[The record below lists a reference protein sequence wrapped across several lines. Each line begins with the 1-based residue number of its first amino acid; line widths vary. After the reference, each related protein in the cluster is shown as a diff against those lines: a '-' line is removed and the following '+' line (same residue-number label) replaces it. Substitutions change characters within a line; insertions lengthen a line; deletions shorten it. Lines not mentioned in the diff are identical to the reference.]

1 MAKALELKNITKQFP
16 GVLANDRI
24 SMDLR
29 EAEVH
34 TLLGE
39 NGAGKTTLMN
49 ILYGLLRPDEGNIL
63 IHGKVCHIGSP
74 KEAIAMGI
82 GMVHQ
87 HFMLVPTLT
96 VTENIE
102 LGQELVRW
110 NFLRKREAARQ
121 IAKLSSDY
129 SLEVNPNAKIWQL
142 SVGEQQRVEI
152 LKMLYR
158 GADILILDEPT
169 ASLSPNECI
178 VFFDIIRSMI
188 NRGKSVI
195 FISHKLEEVLSI
207 SDRITVLRKGKVIGT
222 VNRAET
228 NKKDLAR
235 MMVGRDVVLR
245 VSGEHRSSADKTPVV
260 SLQNISIQESREKF
274 SLENV
279 NLDIYQGEILGVA
292 GVDGNGQME
301 LAEIIAGLRQ
311 PSFGAIL
318 IDGANQSAN
327 DPSQRIELGVY
338 YIPAKRKK
346 RGAAM
351 SLPIYMNA
359 ILKNHRY
366 VPYSKKGILNH
377 RIIRAF
383 TTEQVKAYD
392 IRCPS
397 IDAITDT
404 LSGGNLQKLIL
415 AREISGK
422 PKILIAENPTRGL
435 DVGATEYV
443 RGLLLKQRDEG
454 CAIVLISC
462 DLDEILALSD
472 RIVVMYEGKFVYET
486 TDPETSL
493 DEIGLAIGGALKA

>member
-1 MAKALELKNITKQFP
+1 MAPVLELKNITKQFP

-24 SMDLR
+24 SINLR
-29 EAEVH
+29 KAEVH

-49 ILYGLLRPDEGNIL
+49 ILYGLLRPDEGDIL
-63 IHGKVCHIGSP
+63 IHGQVCHIGSP
-74 KEAIAMGI
+74 KEAIANGI

-102 LGQELVRW
+102 LGQELVRGI
-110 NFLRKREAARQ
+110 FLKKREAAKQ

-142 SVGEQQRVEI
+142 SIGEQQRVEI

-169 ASLSPNECI
+169 ACLSPNECKI
-178 VFFDIIRSMI
+178 FFDIISSMMD
-188 NRGKSVI
+188 RGKSVI
-195 FISHKLEEVLSI
+195 FISHKLEEVLLI
-207 SDRITVLRKGKVIGT
+207 SNRITVLRKGKVIGT
-222 VNRAET
+222 VNRDET
-228 NKKDLAR
+228 TKKDLAR

-245 VSGEHRSSADKTPVV
+245 VTGEHRASAEKAPAL
-260 SLQNISIQESREKF
+260 SLKKISVLGSHGKF
-274 SLENV
+274 SLESV
-279 NLDIYQGEILGVA
+279 NLNIYQGEILGVA

-301 LAEIIAGLRQ
+301 LAEIIAGLRP
-311 PSFGAIL
+311 PSSGNIL
-318 IDGANQSAN
+318 IGGKQRSTH
-327 DPSQRIELGVY
+327 DPGQRIELGIY
-338 YIPAKRKK
+338 YVPAKRKI

-366 VPYSKKGILNH
+366 FPYSKKGILNH
-377 RIIRAF
+377 KVIRSF

-397 IDAITDT
+397 IDAIADT

-422 PKILIAENPTRGL
+422 PKILIAEHPTRGL

-454 CAIVLISC
+454 CSILLISC
-462 DLDEILALSD
+462 DLDEILALSN
-472 RIVVMYEGKFVYET
+472 RIIVMYEGKIVYET
-486 TDPETSL
+486 TDLESSL
-493 DEIGLAIGGALKA
+493 DEIGLAMGGAL

>member
-1 MAKALELKNITKQFP
+1 MATVLELKDITKQFP

-24 SMDLR
+24 SFDLK
-29 EAEVH
+29 ESEVH

-49 ILYGLLRPDEGNIL
+49 ILYGLLHPDEGNI
-63 IHGKVCHIGSP
+63 IIQGQECHIETP
-74 KEAIAMGI
+74 KEAIAHGI

-102 LGQELVRW
+102 LGQELVRG
-110 NFLRKREAARQ
+110 NFLRKREATKQ

-169 ASLSPNECI
+169 ACLSPTECK
-178 VFFDIIRSMI
+178 VFFEIIRSMI
-188 NRGKSVI
+188 DRGKSVI

-222 VNRAET
+222 VNRGET
-228 NKKDLAR
+228 TKKDLAR

-245 VSGEHRSSADKTPVV
+245 VTGKRKASTDRTSVAALKDISVLGSHGKLALTSIN
-260 SLQNISIQESREKF
+260 LNI
-274 SLENV
+274 
-279 NLDIYQGEILGVA
+279 YPGEILGVA

-301 LAEIIAGLRQ
+301 LAEIIAGLRS
-311 PSFGAIL
+311 PSSGEIS
-318 IDGANQSAN
+318 IDGKQQSAH
-327 DPSQRIELGVY
+327 DPSQRIELGIY
-338 YIPAKRKK
+338 YVPAKRKI

-351 SLPIYMNA
+351 HLPIYMNA

-366 VPYSKKGILNH
+366 VPFSKNGILNH
-377 RIIRAF
+377 KIIRSF
-383 TTEQVKAYD
+383 TSEQVKAYD

-397 IDAITDT
+397 IDTITDT

-422 PKILIAENPTRGL
+422 PKILIVEHPTRGL

-454 CAIVLISC
+454 CAVLLISC

-472 RIVVMYEGKFVYET
+472 RIIVMYEGKIVYET
-486 TDPETSL
+486 SEPETSL
-493 DEIGLAIGGALKA
+493 DDIGLAMGGALKA